1 MEKAGTGGVR
11 KRRHARESDQI
22 PRRMGARGVAERE
35 TRVGSLL
42 ARAREASGIA
52 LTCSSPSGGA
62 PLFPA
67 TGAMVTTSRSPD
79 SASARR
85 TQRLTSIRHSRGSF
99 PATSAAARLA
109 AVGGFARF

>member
-67 TGAMVTTSRSPD
+67 TGAMVALSRSPD
-79 SASARR
+79 SASPR
-85 TQRLTSIRHSRGSF
+85 
-99 PATSAAARLA
+99 PDAT
-109 AVGGFARF
+109 AVID

>member
-67 TGAMVTTSRSPD
+67 TGAMVALSRSPD
-79 SASARR
+79 SASPR
-85 TQRLTSIRHSRGSF
+85 
-99 PATSAAARLA
+99 PDATADLS
-109 AVGGFARF
+109 FARFDRAPVRLGFVCAVRC

>member
-1 MEKAGTGGVR
+1 
-11 KRRHARESDQI
+11 
-22 PRRMGARGVAERE
+22 MGARGVAERE

-67 TGAMVTTSRSPD
+67 TGAMV
-79 SASARR
+79 A
-85 TQRLTSIRHSRGSF
+85 
-99 PATSAAARLA
+99 
-109 AVGGFARF
+109 

>member
-67 TGAMVTTSRSPD
+67 TGAMVALSRSHQCSPRPD
-79 SASARR
+79 
-85 TQRLTSIRHSRGSF
+85 
-99 PATSAAARLA
+99 AT
-109 AVGGFARF
+109 AVIYAVSSFARFDPAPVRCCRY

>member
-11 KRRHARESDQI
+11 KRRHARESDL
-22 PRRMGARGVAERE
+22 RRMGARGVADRE

-85 TQRLTSIRHSRGSF
+85 TQRLNRHSRG
-99 PATSAAARLA
+99 L
-109 AVGGFARF
+109 GLG